1 MTTVNRRRL
10 LTALALGGAG
20 ALAACAS
27 GTAARSRSASPGSG
41 GTDAL
46 TLGLTYTPNIQ
57 FAPAYLALRNGDYAA
72 NVALRH
78 HGAQEGLFDALL
90 AGTEHAVVAGG
101 DEAAV
106 AASNGRELV
115 VIGGYY
121 QRYPVQV
128 IVSQDSPVTTLADL
142 RGRTVGLP
150 GRSGETWYGL
160 RLALDTAGL
169 SQDDVTVQETG
180 YTQVSALMTGKV
192 DAIVGFSNND
202 AVQLGQAGFPVRGLD
217 VAQTVPLLGASI
229 VTSASV
235 LAARREE
242 LADAV
247 VATARGMSAFVEDPD
262 AAVEA
267 ARAYVP
273 DLVDAT
279 QAARAREVA
288 VATAALIK
296 PDEGSV
302 IGALDRELVTSMV
315 SFLGSHQLLGDTAV
329 TSETICDP
337 LLTV

>member
-1 MTTVNRRRL
+1 MNPPSRRSIL
-10 LTALALGGAG
+10 SAVSVTALTGILTACGSGTGARKASAG
-20 ALAACAS
+20 A
-27 GTAARSRSASPGSG
+27 SG
-41 GTDAL
+41 GTGDL
-46 TLGLTYTPNIQ
+46 VIGLTYTPNIQ

-235 LAARREE
+235 LAARRAE

-279 QAARAREVA
+279 QAAHAREVA

-329 TSETICDP
+329 TPETICDP

>member
-1 MTTVNRRRL
+1 VLSDARRVGPGQ
-10 LTALALGGAG
+10 GGVG
-20 ALAACAS
+20 
-27 GTAARSRSASPGSG
+27 
-41 GTDAL
+41 
-46 TLGLTYTPNIQ
+46 
-57 FAPAYLALRNGDYAA
+57 
-72 NVALRH
+72 
-78 HGAQEGLFDALL
+78 
-90 AGTEHAVVAGG
+90 GG

-169 SQDDVTVQETG
+169 NQDDVTVQETG

-235 LAARREE
+235 LAARRAE

-279 QAARAREVA
+279 QAAHAREVA

-329 TSETICDP
+329 TPETICDP

>member
-1 MTTVNRRRL
+1 M
-10 LTALALGGAG
+10 LGTCQQG
-20 ALAACAS
+20 
-27 GTAARSRSASPGSG
+27 
-41 GTDAL
+41 
-46 TLGLTYTPNIQ
+46 
-57 FAPAYLALRNGDYAA
+57 
-72 NVALRH
+72 V
-78 HGAQEGLFDALL
+78 E
-90 AGTEHAVVAGG
+90 
-101 DEAAV
+101 
-106 AASNGRELV
+106 
-115 VIGGYY
+115 
-121 QRYPVQV
+121 
-128 IVSQDSPVTTLADL
+128 
-142 RGRTVGLP
+142 
-150 GRSGETWYGL
+150 
-160 RLALDTAGL
+160 
-169 SQDDVTVQETG
+169 
-180 YTQVSALMTGKV
+180 
-192 DAIVGFSNND
+192 
-202 AVQLGQAGFPVRGLD
+202 QA
-217 VAQTVPLLGASI
+217 LLGASI

-235 LAARREE
+235 LAARRAE

-279 QAARAREVA
+279 QAAHAREVA